1 MFSPQDLQSKKFE
14 KAVFGG
20 YDMSQVDE
28 FLDSLFD
35 DYTNL
40 YKENVTLKSKM
51 KVLADKVEEYR
62 SVDDELR
69 KMLYTAQ
76 TKAKEIVA
84 AAEEEARAILLN
96 AKNDAQASIS
106 DMKAEYDKEQ
116 GRLYAIKKETADY
129 SEKVK
134 ELLTK
139 NIEIIDKY
147 IEKAPEQEIIPPKGD
162 EYKKPSPDTF
172 EFSLPKD
179 FIVDKEEIDDTKEI
193 GDLNTV
199 EATELHKP
207 VSIGAPVPPIQPE
220 QRETSAQEDENM
232 TTKYFE
238 VQLGQKESN
247 AHKKTVDDAEE
258 SDTGKIYGN
267 SPFTPKPRFRF
278 DDLRFG
284 SNYDE
289 DEPEE
294 HEE

>member
-1 MFSPQDLQSKKFE
+1 MFSPQDLQAKKFE

-28 FLDSLFD
+28 FLDTLFD

-51 KVLADKVEEYR
+51 KVLVDKVEEYR

-76 TKAKEIVA
+76 TKGKEIIA
-84 AAEEEARAILLN
+84 AAEDEARAIINN
-96 AKNDAQASIS
+96 AKSNAETSIA
-106 DMKAEYDKEQ
+106 DMKAEYEKEQ
-116 GRLYAIKKETADY
+116 ARLYAIKKETADY
-129 SEKVK
+129 SEKMK

-147 IEKAPEQEIIPPKGD
+147 IEKAPDVEIIPPKGD
-162 EYKKPSPDTF
+162 EYRKPSPDTF

-179 FIVDKEEIDDTKEI
+179 FIVDKEELSDTKELD
-193 GDLNTV
+193 DLDTV
-199 EATELHKP
+199 EATEIHKP
-207 VSIGAPVPPIQPE
+207 VNNAGATESSAPVAKTASVQ
-220 QRETSAQEDENM
+220 DENM
-232 TTKYFE
+232 ATKYFE
-238 VQLGQKESN
+238 VQLGQKEAN
-247 AHKKTVDDAEE
+247 AHKKSVHDAEE

-267 SPFTPKPRFRF
+267 SPFTPKPQFKF
-278 DDLRFG
+278 DDLQFG